1 MNHKLFLLIMA
12 LATSMVLHAQTY
24 EIRAVNK
31 GGGMVGVE
39 MRVTSGAAPTTAD
52 YVTDLVFGLRWLA
65 SYNVDLEN
73 TLASSY
79 HVAKSGARKTQGL
92 YHYQAFYADQTPF
105 LFPADWTL
113 NNWVEILSVRNTLTG
128 GGVGTFEVVTAGF
141 DLTTEP
147 NFGVSLAD
155 FSPAVMASAT
165 LVALPVNLTR
175 FDATARQH
183 MIVLQWATDHEE
195 NAKGFEIERAEQGN
209 PASFKRLGAVA
220 SKGANGGQYEWTDRN
235 VVGGIKYYYRLKQID
250 LNERF
255 RYSDIKMAILDEQV
269 NNSIQLW
276 PNPVEKE
283 LQVTFDGSIPANKV
297 LIRITDARGRVVM
310 LKEYS
315 FSTGRKA
322 TLNVVPLMQ
331 GQYFLSA
338 EHGKTV
344 LGVKPFFKQ

>member
-1 MNHKLFLLIMA
+1 MRNKLFLISLI
-12 LATSMVLHAQTY
+12 LAAAISVPAQTY

-39 MRVTSGAAPTTAD
+39 MRISAGTPPTTAD

-73 TLASSY
+73 NLSTDY
-79 HVAKSGARKTQGL
+79 HVAKSGTRKTQGL
-92 YHYQAFYADQTPF
+92 YHYQAFFSDQTPF
-105 LFPADWTL
+105 LFPANWTL
-113 NNWVEILSVRNTLTG
+113 NNWVEILSVRNTMTG
-128 GGVGTFEVVTAGF
+128 SGVGTFDVVATGF
-141 DLTTEP
+141 DVTTEP

-155 FSPAVMASAT
+155 FAPAVMASAT
-165 LVALPVNLTR
+165 LVALPVNLTH
-175 FDATARQH
+175 FDAITRQH
-183 MIVLQWATDHEE
+183 TILLQWATDHEE
-195 NAKGFEIERAEQGN
+195 NAKGFELERAEQGN
-209 PASFKRLGAVA
+209 PSNFKRLGTLA
-220 SKGANGGQYEWTDRN
+220 SKGIAGGTYEWVDRD

-255 RYSDIKMAILDEQV
+255 KYSDVKVASIDLQG

-283 LQVTFDGSIPANKV
+283 LQVTFDGSIAASKV
-297 LIRITDARGRVVM
+297 LLRITDGQGRVVM

-315 FSTGRKA
+315 FSTGRKT

-338 EHGKTV
+338 EQGKTV
-344 LGVKPFFKQ
+344 LAVKPFFKQ